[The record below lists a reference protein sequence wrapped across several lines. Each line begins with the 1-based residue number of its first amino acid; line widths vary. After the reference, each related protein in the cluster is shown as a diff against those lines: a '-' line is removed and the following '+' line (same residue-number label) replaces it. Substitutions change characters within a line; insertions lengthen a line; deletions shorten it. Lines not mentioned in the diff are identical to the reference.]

1 MERIVMKFLLPVLA
15 GLGLLSGVCLAGEK
29 LELESPK
36 EKESYSLGYQF
47 GENLEKQGVAIDLD
61 VYTSGIRDA
70 LGGKEPQMG
79 KEEIRATLT
88 NLRQRLMAEQQKAL
102 QEKAEKNLAEGKAFL
117 AENGKKEGVKTLPS
131 RLQFRILK
139 EGSGR
144 YPKAG
149 DMVSVNYRGS
159 FIDGKE
165 FDSSYKKG
173 KAAEIQVDGVIP
185 GWTEAL
191 KMMKEGSKWQLFVP
205 SELGYGQRGQG
216 LIPPNSALIF
226 EIELISVK

>member
-1 MERIVMKFLLPVLA
+1 MARIAMKRLLPVLT

-29 LELESPK
+29 LELKGPK

-47 GENLEKQGVAIDLD
+47 GENFKKQGVAIDLD

-102 QEKAEKNLAEGKAFL
+102 KEKAEKNLAEGKVFL
-117 AENGKKEGVKTLPS
+117 ADNGKKEGVKSLPS
-131 RLQFRILK
+131 GLQFKILK

-144 YPKAG
+144 SPKAG
-149 DMVSVNYRGS
+149 DMVSVHYRGT

-165 FDSSYKKG
+165 FDSSYRKG
-173 KAAEIQVDGVIP
+173 KAADLQVDGVIR

-216 LIPPNSALIF
+216 PIPPNSTLIF

>member
-1 MERIVMKFLLPVLA
+1 MERIVMKHLLPVLA

-29 LELESPK
+29 LELKSPK

-47 GENLEKQGVAIDLD
+47 GENLKKQGVGIDLD
-61 VYTSGIRDA
+61 SYTAGIRDA
-70 LGGKEPQMG
+70 LGGKEPQMS

-88 NLRQRLMAEQQKAL
+88 NLRQRLMAEQQKL
-102 QEKAEKNLAEGKAFL
+102 LTEKAQKNLEEGKAFL

-131 RLQFRILK
+131 GLQFRILK

-144 YPKAG
+144 SPKAG
-149 DMVSVNYRGS
+149 DMVSVNYRGT

-173 KAAEIQVDGVIP
+173 KAAELQVDGVIP

-216 LIPPNSALIF
+216 PIPPNSALIF